1 VLQVRNCT
9 VRGKKEACLYA
20 GNILVTI
27 PLDIVCLMDIHH
39 KRNLQK
45 QRALVNVQYLD
56 FCVPGMQKG
65 ATLLFG
71 PLSGHIVI

>member
-1 VLQVRNCT
+1 MRVLQVCNCT

-45 QRALVNVQYLD
+45 QRALVNVQ
-56 FCVPGMQKG
+56 
-65 ATLLFG
+65 
-71 PLSGHIVI
+71 